1 MYGLVTIGL
10 AFALST
16 LPGSIASIFFSLM
29 ACVDGPIC
37 SIFLLSIFYSRSS
50 TKGLVTGAC
59 CGMAVTVWLNI
70 GSKLT
75 DAPPFPRLPP
85 GPTNQCFI
93 YADKYFPMANIT
105 QILIP
110 IENITSFISSQSTP
124 SSSSSTAPDN
134 GQQLTFLQ
142 NVYSISYIFFSF
154 IGLMTSL
161 FVGIIVSVF
170 TKPPEHLN
178 RRCMFSFKTHV
189 LEEICGDRLDNTVD
203 VSKNVKLDR
212 NETLQFLEKDEEM

>member
-50 TKGLVTGAC
+50 TKGLITGAC
-59 CGMAVTVWLNI
+59 CGMVVTIWLNI

-75 DAPPFPRLPP
+75 DASSFPPLPP
-85 GPTNQCFI
+85 GPTNQCFK
-93 YADKYFPMANIT
+93 YSDQYFPMANIT

-110 IENITSFISSQSTP
+110 IEKITSLIISPSTI

-134 GQQLTFLQ
+134 GQQMSFLKHI
-142 NVYSISYIFFSF
+142 YSISYIFFSF

-161 FVGIIVSVF
+161 FIGIILSVF
-170 TKPPEHLN
+170 TKPPEHIN
-178 RRCMFSFKTHV
+178 IRCMFSFKTHV
-189 LEEICGDRLDNTVD
+189 LEEICGDLFHDRDD
-203 VSKNVKLDR
+203 VKFDR
-212 NETLQFLEKDEEM
+212 NETLNFLEKDEVM